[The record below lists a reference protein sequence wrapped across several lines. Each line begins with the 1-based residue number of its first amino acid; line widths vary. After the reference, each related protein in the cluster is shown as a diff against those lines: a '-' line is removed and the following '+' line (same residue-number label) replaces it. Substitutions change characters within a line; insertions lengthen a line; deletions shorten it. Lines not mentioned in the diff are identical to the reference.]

1 MDSHKTSHEPAL
13 NRLVTTRRAAIFAGG
28 AIAAALLAA
37 CGNSGSKGGGKASD
51 SGGSDVTPALPEPT
65 QSAAVSVPFDE
76 SKPYLEFNPDSKGP
90 AVELLVDYRC
100 PHCKLFAEAQDKD
113 IRELVEKGYINYR
126 VYPRPMLDK
135 RTGLTFSNDTASA
148 VVASWVEDPKLF
160 WDMNEAM
167 FALQPE
173 SPEDTTPDTAE
184 VAEAAVKAGAS
195 EEVKNAVLDEKY
207 RDYVATVEA
216 VGQER
221 QVGTPTVYIDG
232 EEWQGDGE
240 QPGTLKVDL
249 VKAIIA
255 KAKK

>member
-1 MDSHKTSHEPAL
+1 MTSPKTSHESAL
-13 NRLVTTRRAAIFAGG
+13 SRLVTTRRAALAAGG
-28 AIAAALLAA
+28 ATAAVLLAA
-37 CGNSGSKGGGKASD
+37 CGNSGNKEGGKASD
-51 SGGSDVTPALPEPT
+51 SGASDATPALPSPT

-76 SKPYLEFNPDSKGP
+76 SKPYLEFNPDSEGP
-90 AVELLVDYRC
+90 VVELLVDYRC

-126 VYPRPMLDK
+126 VYPRPMLDM
-135 RTGLTFSNDTASA
+135 RTGLSFSNDTASA

-173 SPEDTTPDTAE
+173 SPEDHTPDTAE
-184 VAEAAVKAGAS
+184 VAEAAIKAGAS
-195 EEVKNAVLDEKY
+195 EEVKKAVLDEKY
-207 RDYVATVEA
+207 RDYVATIEE

-221 QVGTPTVYIDG
+221 QAGTPTVYIDG
-232 EEWQGDGE
+232 EEWMGDGE
-240 QPGTLKVDL
+240 QPGTLKTDL
-249 VKAIIA
+249 VKAIAA